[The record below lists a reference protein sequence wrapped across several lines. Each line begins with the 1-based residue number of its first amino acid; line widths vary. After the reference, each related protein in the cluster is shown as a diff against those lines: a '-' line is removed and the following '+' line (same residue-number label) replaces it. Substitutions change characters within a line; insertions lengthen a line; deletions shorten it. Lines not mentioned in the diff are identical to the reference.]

1 MTLTAFDAIAA
12 ALNDAQ
18 VRFLVAG
25 GLAVNAHGF
34 VRTTFD
40 VDLVVA
46 LDPANI
52 RKAFAALATLDY
64 RPTVPVTAEQFAD
77 RTQRESWIRDKGMQV
92 LNFHSPRFNPAPV
105 DVFVTEPFE
114 FNREYDAAMRGEL
127 TPGLW
132 VRFVSLQT
140 LIDMKRLAN
149 RPKDLEDIEQLRM
162 LAEDDGN
169 GGQTG

>member
-34 VRTTFD
+34 VRTTYD
-40 VDLVVA
+40 VDLVIQ
-46 LDPANI
+46 LDPVNI
-52 RKAFAALATLDY
+52 ARAFAALATLDY
-64 RPTVPVTAEQFAD
+64 RPTVPVTGDQFAD

-92 LNFHSPRFNPAPV
+92 LNFHSPRFKPAPV

-114 FNREYDAAMRGEL
+114 FDTEYESAMRGEL
-127 TPGLW
+127 LQGLW
-132 VRFVSLQT
+132 VRFVSLPT
-140 LIDMKRLAN
+140 LIAMKRLAN

-162 LAEDDGN
+162 LAQDEGN
-169 GGQTG
+169 DAQNT